1 MGILDFFKLKD
12 TSTKMAASS
21 RSDPID
27 STIQSV
33 DPLISVPANILQGRM
48 QDITSL
54 RAQNRYALSDALY
67 NADERLYSAVE
78 LMAIMIEKSI
88 GDISIAGVR
97 QDDKTLSNEE
107 LNAIKVANDW
117 ARDIAGVGLKKLFY
131 HYTIDLWKY
140 GDAVDVIKFNS
151 SGVTDLIPLP
161 MQAVTAVDKRDQI
174 NQAISFNAPMIMNP
188 KWYIVDEQ
196 QSAPLIQDNIYKKER
211 ILHISFNPRRNQMRD
226 NMTRWTMNV
235 WSMPPITS
243 LIGILTWKQNLIR
256 NDMVWRQRS
265 MPREHH
271 KLDLSQYDLSKFS
284 GTFAQ
289 KQAASLSAAQA
300 AITKYNANMRRREAD
315 QGFVTGQGVNIEWI
329 QPKVNYTDPM
339 PIIDQ
344 INQLLGGPTGTPAA
358 LMGGESKGFTSLV
371 QSTSFLALRAEIYAE
386 VIQRPLT
393 ELMKRHVKLSRPGIR
408 ASVVDRLFIKNRL
421 ILDRDRTELAKMIA
435 VLTASKA
442 FTMDEIRA
450 IWGLDPATEKQVE
463 EIIEWLQSTASPSG
477 FGATS
482 GAQASD
488 DLVKRKQNTSAT
500 AGQESQG
507 KRSRDLI
514 QAGQNRGKKQAV

>member
-1 MGILDFFKLKD
+1 MWPFKTK
-12 TSTKMAASS
+12 TSDTKMSSSS
-21 RSDPID
+21 RTDPTD
-27 STIQSV
+27 ATIQSV
-33 DPLISVPANILQGRM
+33 DPLIAVPANILQGRM
-48 QDITSL
+48 QDISDN

-88 GDISIAGVR
+88 GDISIASIR
-97 QDDKTLSNEE
+97 NDDKTLTNEE
-107 LNAIKVANDW
+107 ENAIKVANDW
-117 ARDIAGVGLKKLFY
+117 AKDIAGVGLRKLFY

-161 MQAVTAVDKRDQI
+161 MQAVTAVDRRSQI
-174 NQAISFNAPMIMNP
+174 NAAISFNDPMIMNP
-188 KWYIVDEQ
+188 KWYVVDEQ
-196 QSAPLIQDNIYKKER
+196 QSAPLIQDNVFKKER

-256 NDMVWRQRS
+256 NDMVWRQRA

-289 KQAASLSAAQA
+289 KQAASLAAAQA
-300 AITKYNANMRRREAD
+300 AIEKYNTNMRRREAD
-315 QGFVTGQGVNIEWI
+315 QGFVTGQGVAIEWI
-329 QPKVNYTDPM
+329 QPKVNFTDPT

-344 INQLLGGPTGTPAA
+344 INNLLGGPTGTPAA

-386 VIQRPLT
+386 KIQRKLT
-393 ELMKRHVKLSRPGIR
+393 EVMKRHVKLARPGIR
-408 ASVVDRLFIKNRL
+408 AAVVDRLYIKNRL
-421 ILDRDRTELAKMIA
+421 ILDRDRTELAKIIA
-435 VLTASKA
+435 VLVESKA
-442 FTMDEIRA
+442 FTMDEIRR
-450 IWGLDPATEKQVE
+450 IWGLDPATDAQVAEIRKWLKMINPVQKTTGTTGKQ
-463 EIIEWLQSTASPSG
+463 A
-477 FGATS
+477 A
-482 GAQASD
+482 D
-488 DLVKRKQNTSAT
+488 DLLKQKQNTAPT
-500 AGQESQG
+500 AGQESPG

-514 QAGQNRGKKQAV
+514 QKGGRRSSV